1 MSDFDLNL
9 LRVVAALD
17 QTRHVGRA
25 ADQLGLTQ
33 SGFSTALVR
42 LRKRLGD
49 DLFVRTGAGMKPTPR
64 GLVIAETARN
74 LLQHV
79 EQQVLG
85 LGAFEPALATTA
97 FKVAMS
103 DVGEVVFAP
112 KLVQHLAAMAPLA
125 CLQVVSPNV
134 LPLSERLAA
143 GEVDLAMGYYPD
155 LERDSF
161 FRQALF
167 KHSYACFVRKGHPVL
182 RKGLTTSAYQS
193 LGHAVVT
200 TPAKSNALLEKALQR
215 HRIQRRVAF
224 SSPHHLGL
232 AATVAVTDLVA
243 TVPLGTAQDV
253 ARSGD
258 LVVLPLPFPAPVF
271 TLYQYWHRRTLKEP
285 ALLWLRTQVKQVL
298 GTKPS

>member
-1 MSDFDLNL
+1 MSTFDLNL

-17 QTRHVGRA
+17 QTRHVGKA
-25 ADQLGLTQ
+25 ADQLGMSQ

-49 DLFVRTGAGMKPTPR
+49 DLFVRTGVGMKPTPR
-64 GLVIAETARN
+64 GLALAETARSV
-74 LLQHV
+74 LQQV

-85 LGAFEPALATTA
+85 PSVFEPRQTDTV
-97 FKVAMS
+97 FRVAMS

-112 KLVQHLAAMAPLA
+112 RLVQHLAQAAPQA
-125 CLQVVSPNV
+125 CLQVMSTTS
-134 LPLSERLAA
+134 LPLSERLAM

-182 RKGLTTSAYQS
+182 RSGLTKAAYQTMD
-193 LGHAVVT
+193 HAVVA

-215 HRIQRRVAF
+215 HHIQRKVAF

-258 LVVLPLPFPAPVF
+258 LVVLPLPFRAPVF
-271 TLYQYWHRRTLKEP
+271 TLYQYWHRRTLKAP
-285 ALLWLRTQVKQVL
+285 AWVWFRGQVKTLWGKQE
-298 GTKPS
+298 